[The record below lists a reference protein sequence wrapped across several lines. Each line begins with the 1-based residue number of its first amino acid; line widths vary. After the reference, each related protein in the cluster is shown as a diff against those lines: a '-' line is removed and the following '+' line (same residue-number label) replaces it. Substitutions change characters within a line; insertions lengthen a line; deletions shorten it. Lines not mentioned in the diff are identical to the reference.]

1 VCPLGFLLPIAQK
14 TKVFIHNCLIKKE
27 IYMFS
32 RIVLRTLVAV
42 TMSLTTLVSAVS
54 SATTL
59 QGDSSKNIVEIAKSA
74 GTFNT
79 LVAAVEAAGLA
90 PALTGNDQ
98 LTVFAPTDAAFA
110 KLPAGTVQAL
120 LKDIPTLKSIL
131 LYHVSP
137 SRQSISRLQRATT
150 VETLQGSPVVI
161 EREQPRYFTFSRSGK
176 VTVNGVN
183 VVAANIAA
191 KNGMIHVIDE
201 VLLPAKDAPKDVMSL
216 VDILKLDGRFKTL
229 LAALDATGLT
239 PALTAP
245 GEFTLLAPTDAAFA
259 KLPAGTVPALLKDL
273 SGLKSILLYHTLGQ
287 EVDSRD
293 LLLHTKLN
301 TLQGKSITVHFSFS
315 GIQLNNANFVN
326 TDLQS
331 PNGII
336 HAIDAVL
343 IPPAANSAAAFVGKK
358 LKIVN
363 RVENGVDV
371 SLPKCAEDDT
381 LEFNPDGTFNSLIGG
396 TQCNPSEVDVVGGQY
411 LFSADG
417 VTIKFSV
424 PGFEYEGKIISA
436 NKQQI
441 IIEFDLGPG
450 FLIRD
455 TFQIKR

>member
-1 VCPLGFLLPIAQK
+1 
-14 TKVFIHNCLIKKE
+14 
-27 IYMFS
+27 MFN
-32 RIVLRTLVAV
+32 RIVYRTFSALI
-42 TMSLTTLVSAVS
+42 MSIATLVSTAS
-54 SATTL
+54 HATTL
-59 QGDSSKNIVEIAKSA
+59 QGDPSKNIVEIAKSA

-79 LVAAVEAAGLA
+79 LIAAVEAAGLA
-90 PALTGNDQ
+90 SALSGNDQ

-120 LKDIPTLKSIL
+120 LKDVPTLKSIL

-137 SRQSISRLQRATT
+137 SRQSSSRLQRATS

-161 EREQPRYFTFSRSGK
+161 VREQPGYFTNSRSGK

-183 VVAANIAA
+183 IVAANLAA

-239 PALTAP
+239 PALAAP

-259 KLPAGTVPALLKDL
+259 KLPAGTVSALLKDL
-273 SGLKSILLYHTLGQ
+273 PGLKSILLYHALGQ

-301 TLQGKSITVHFSFS
+301 TLQGKTIDLTYSFS
-315 GIQLNNANFVN
+315 GIQLNNANLIN

-336 HAIDAVL
+336 HVIDTVL
-343 IPPAANSAAAFVGKK
+343 LPPAANAAATYIGKR

-363 RVENGVDV
+363 RLENGVNV
-371 SLPKCAEDDT
+371 GLPKCAEDDT
-381 LEFNPDGTFNSLIGG
+381 LEFKVDSTFDSLIAR
-396 TQCNPSEVDVVGGQY
+396 TQCNPSEVDVIAGQY
-411 LFSADG
+411 AFSADG

-424 PGFEYEGKIISA
+424 PGFEYGGKIIEA
-436 NKQQI
+436 NGSQF

-455 TFQIKR
+455 TFQVKK

>member
-1 VCPLGFLLPIAQK
+1 
-14 TKVFIHNCLIKKE
+14 
-27 IYMFS
+27 MFS
-32 RIVLRTLVAV
+32 RILHRTLV
-42 TMSLTTLVSAVS
+42 TLIMSLTTLFSAVS

-59 QGDSSKNIVEIAKSA
+59 QGDPSKNIVEIAKSA
-74 GTFNT
+74 GTFKT
-79 LVAAVEAAGLA
+79 LIAAVEAAGLA
-90 PALTGNDQ
+90 SALTGNDQ

-110 KLPAGTVQAL
+110 KLPAGTAQAL

-131 LYHVSP
+131 LYHVSS
-137 SRQSISRLQRATT
+137 SRQSSSRLQRATT

-161 EREQPRYFTFSRSGK
+161 VREQPGYFTNSRSGK

-183 VVAANIAA
+183 IVAANIAA
-191 KNGMIHVIDE
+191 KNGMIHAIDE
-201 VLLPAKDAPKDVMSL
+201 VLLPAKDTPKDVMSL

-239 PALTAP
+239 PALAAP

-273 SGLKSILLYHTLGQ
+273 PGLKSILLYHVLGQ

-293 LLLHTKLN
+293 LLLHSKLN
-301 TLQGKSITVHFSFS
+301 TLQGKTIDLTYSFS
-315 GIQLNNANFVN
+315 GIRLNNANLVN

-336 HAIDAVL
+336 HAIDSVL
-343 IPPAANSAAAFVGKK
+343 LPPAANSAAAFIGKR

-363 RVENGVDV
+363 RLENGVDV

-381 LEFNPDGTFNSLIGG
+381 LEFKPDGTFDSLIAK

-411 LFSADG
+411 VFSADG

-424 PGFEYEGKIISA
+424 PGFEYAGKIIAA
-436 NKQQI
+436 NSTQF

-450 FLIRD
+450 FIIRD
-455 TFQIKR
+455 TFQVKK